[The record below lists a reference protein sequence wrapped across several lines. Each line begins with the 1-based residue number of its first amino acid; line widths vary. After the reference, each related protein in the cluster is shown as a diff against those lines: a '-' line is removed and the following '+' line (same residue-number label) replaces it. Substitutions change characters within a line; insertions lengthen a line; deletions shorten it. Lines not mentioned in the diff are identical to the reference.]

1 MHDGGVDDDKGVI
14 MEHTSSDRISEA
26 LKLLEEAAKQKKD
39 ELKSAMTD
47 KYTHLKNVIM
57 ENEASF
63 MKSLTTTKDHAI
75 EAVTQASAEGIERAR
90 EFAHDT
96 NKKVHRNPWPF
107 IAGTAGVGL
116 LLGFLLGRSRK

>member
-1 MHDGGVDDDKGVI
+1 